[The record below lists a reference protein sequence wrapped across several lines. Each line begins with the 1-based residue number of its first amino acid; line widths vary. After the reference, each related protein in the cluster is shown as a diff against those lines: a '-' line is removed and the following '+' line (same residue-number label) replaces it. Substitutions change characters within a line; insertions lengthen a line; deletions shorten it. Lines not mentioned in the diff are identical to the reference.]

1 LNALSQHLH
10 TAQQQLI
17 QALAL
22 PAATARIE
30 AQALLRAVIPT
41 ATLSWLIAHAND
53 GLTPAQQDEFAA
65 FLQRRLHGEP
75 IAYIVGIREFYGLEF
90 KVSPD
95 VLIPRP
101 DTETLVEGA
110 LAKIPATQRHK
121 ILDMGTG
128 SGAIAISIAL
138 QRPQAHVTAIDVS
151 VAALDVAAEN
161 MRRLAVDNLI
171 LLQSDWFGA
180 LGEEKFD
187 VIVSNPPYIAEKDT
201 HLVEG
206 DLRFE
211 PLFALASGKDG
222 LDSLRHITAI
232 APRYLNAQGWLLL
245 EHGFNQAAA
254 VVALLAQAGFVEIQ
268 SLPDLA
274 GVLRVT
280 MGQVKQPAAGVNAS
294 GDGLYS

>member
-10 TAQQQLI
+10 AAQQKLI

-22 PAATARIE
+22 QAATAKIE

-41 ATLSWLIAHAND
+41 ARLSWCIAHAD
-53 GLTPAQQDEFAA
+53 DTLSPAQQAEFGV
-65 FLQRRLHGEP
+65 LLERRLNGEP

-110 LAKIPATQRHK
+110 LAKIPATQGYK

-138 QRPQAHVTAIDVS
+138 SRPKAHVTAIDAS
-151 VAALDVAAEN
+151 PATLDVAREN
-161 MRRLAVDNLI
+161 MHRLAVDNLI

-180 LGEEKFD
+180 LGGEKFD

-201 HLVEG
+201 HLAEG
-206 DLRFE
+206 DPRFE

-222 LDSLRHITAI
+222 LDSLRHITAT
-232 APRYLNAQGWLLL
+232 APRYLNEQGWLLL
-245 EHGFNQAAA
+245 EHGFNQAEA
-254 VVALLAQAGFVEIQ
+254 VGALLAQAGFVGIQ

-280 MGQVKQPAAGVNAS
+280 MGQVKQPAPGVNAS
-294 GDGLYS
+294 DDGLY

>member
-1 LNALSQHLH
+1 MSTLSRHLQA
-10 TAQQQLI
+10 AQQQLI
-17 QALAL
+17 QTLAL
-22 PAATARIE
+22 EAATARIE

-41 ATLSWLIAHAND
+41 AGLSWVIAHGD
-53 GLTPAQQDEFAA
+53 DTLTPAQQNEFGA
-65 FLQRRLHGEP
+65 LLERRLSGEP
-75 IAYIVGIREFYGLEF
+75 IAYIVGMREFYGFEF

-110 LAKIPATQRHK
+110 LSKIPSTLPYK

-138 QRPQAHVTAIDVS
+138 SRPKAKVTAIDAS
-151 VAALDVAAEN
+151 VAALDIAGEN
-161 MRRLAVDNLI
+161 MRRLRVNNLI

-187 VIVSNPPYIAEKDT
+187 VIVSNPPYIAQQDT
-201 HLVEG
+201 HLVQG

-211 PLFALASGKDG
+211 PLSALASGKDG
-222 LDSLRHITAI
+222 LDSLRHITSN
-232 APRYLNAQGWLLL
+232 APRHLNAQGWLLL
-245 EHGFNQAAA
+245 EHGFNQAEA
-254 VVALLAQAGFVEIQ
+254 VAALLAQAGFVDIQ

-280 MGQVKQPAAGVNAS
+280 MGQVK
-294 GDGLYS
+294 